1 MKRHTYR
8 VDDLKWAQP
17 VHQERSERTRERLLD
32 AAEAEIREKGYSDA
46 SVVEIARRAG
56 CSVGTVYRRF
66 RDKTALLH
74 ALDERWGEA
83 FRLTME
89 DAVAPERW
97 DGARIVEILTGY
109 IEFSLGQGRDHA
121 ELHRAATH
129 LASRD
134 ARFAERQRERAT
146 ALHTRL
152 RALILARSDEI
163 GHADPPCAIEF
174 VLEQLRSMLTARLD
188 ASPLDKTLFAA
199 SDDEFIDQALTSVSA
214 YLELEP
220 SAV

>member
-8 VDDLKWAQP
+8 VDDLECAQP

-32 AAEAEIREKGYSDA
+32 AAEAEIREKGYADA

-83 FRLTME
+83 FRATME
-89 DAVAPERW
+89 DAVARERW
-97 DGARIVEILTGY
+97 DGALVLEILTGY
-109 IEFSLGQGRDHA
+109 IEFTLGQGRDHA
-121 ELHRAATH
+121 ELHRAAIH

-134 ARFAERQRERAT
+134 ARFAERQRERA
-146 ALHTRL
+146 AELHTRL
-152 RALILARSDEI
+152 RALLVERKDEI
-163 GHADPPCAIEF
+163 GHADPLVAIEF
-174 VLEQLRSMLTARLD
+174 VLEQLRGMLTARLD
-188 ASPLDKTLFAA
+188 SSPLDKTLFAA
-199 SDDEFIDQALTSVSA
+199 SDEQFIDQALTSVAA
-214 YLELEP
+214 YLKLEP
-220 SAV
+220 LPV

>member
-8 VDDLKWAQP
+8 VDDLEWAQP

-32 AAEAEIREKGYSDA
+32 AAEAEIRDKGYADA

-83 FRLTME
+83 FRATME
-89 DAVAPERW
+89 AAVARERW
-97 DGARIVEILTGY
+97 DGALVLEILTGY
-109 IEFSLGQGRDHA
+109 IEFTLGQGRDHA
-121 ELHRAATH
+121 ELHRAAIH

-134 ARFAERQRERAT
+134 ARFAERQRERA
-146 ALHTRL
+146 AELHKRL
-152 RALILARSDEI
+152 RALLVERKDEI
-163 GHADPPCAIEF
+163 GHADPLVAIEF
-174 VLEQLRSMLTARLD
+174 VLEQLRGMLTARLD
-188 ASPLDKTLFAA
+188 SRPLDKTLFAA
-199 SDDEFIDQALTSVSA
+199 SDEQFIDQALTSVAA
-214 YLELEP
+214 YLKLEP
-220 SAV
+220 SPV